1 MSLLE
6 LYRRRDN
13 STMLVYT
20 AAKLIDNKEE

>member
-13 STMLVYT
+13 NTILVYI
-20 AAKLIDNKEE
+20 AAKLIDSEEE

>member
-13 STMLVYT
+13 NTMLVYT
-20 AAKLIDNKEE
+20 VAKLINDKKE

>member
-13 STMLVYT
+13 NTMLIYT
-20 AAKLIDNKEE
+20 VAKLIDNKEE

>member
-13 STMLVYT
+13 NTMLIYII
-20 AAKLIDNKEE
+20 AKLIDDKEE